1 MITFR
6 KLYSEPKEGE
16 ENNSI
21 IAYAKRADIVTDK
34 KYEFDPCST
43 STETHYTFVNQYR
56 KWLAIDLWVV
66 KLLFDWKT
74 KYKE

>member
-34 KYEFDPCST
+34 KMNLTLVAHQRNTLYFCQS
-43 STETHYTFVNQYR
+43 
-56 KWLAIDLWVV
+56 I
-66 KLLFDWKT
+66 
-74 KYKE
+74 

>member
-34 KYEFDPCST
+34 KMNLT
-43 STETHYTFVNQYR
+43 LVAHQR
-56 KWLAIDLWVV
+56 KHII
-66 KLLFDWKT
+66 LLSINI
-74 KYKE
+74 ENG